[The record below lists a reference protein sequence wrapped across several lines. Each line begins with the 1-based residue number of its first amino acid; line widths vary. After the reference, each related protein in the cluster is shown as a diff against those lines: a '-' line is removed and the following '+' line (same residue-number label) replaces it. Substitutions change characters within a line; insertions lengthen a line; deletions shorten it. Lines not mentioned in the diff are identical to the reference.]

1 MPPYADVRY
10 ELLLILVTLA
20 AFAAASTA
28 AAAGLVLVWRRIDAG
43 APGLPAAARTTRLFA
58 LRLVPVVTGVLAC
71 AVSALAFLRHE
82 PRTTGE
88 TPEWLLLG
96 AAATGA
102 ALVAAAL
109 IRVAA
114 RCWSTSTFL
123 AAIERTATRVSGVP
137 AIDVGLPVWQLDIP
151 FPLVALAGIRRP
163 RLLIARQVL
172 EEIPADELR
181 VVLRHEIAHARRRDN
196 VAGLLMSALPDVLG
210 LAGRSVGLDR
220 AWRDA
225 AEDAADD
232 RATAGDA
239 SARACLASAVVR
251 VAQLAHRQS
260 APAVPLLAFYSGETR
275 ESIGRR
281 VRRLLDDET
290 PPRARAHPFGFVA
303 AAAAL
308 VVPALLLE
316 TELLLGAHR
325 AIEWLVNARL

>member
-1 MPPYADVRY
+1 MRY

-20 AFAAASTA
+20 AFAAAGTA
-28 AAAGLVLVWRRIDAG
+28 AAAAVVLVWRRVDAA
-43 APGLPAAARTTRLFA
+43 APGRTAAARARRLF
-58 LRLVPVVTGVLAC
+58 LVRLVPVATGLLAC

-102 ALVAAAL
+102 ALAAAAVL
-109 IRVAA
+109 RVAA
-114 RCWSTSTFL
+114 RWWSTSTFL
-123 AAIERTATRVSGVP
+123 AAVERTATRVSGVP
-137 AIDVGLPVWQLDIP
+137 AMDVGLPIWQVEIP

-172 EEIPADELR
+172 EQIPADELQ
-181 VVLRHEIAHARRRDN
+181 VVLQHEIAHARRRDN
-196 VAGLLMSALPDVLG
+196 VAGLVLSALPDVLG
-210 LAGRSVGLDR
+210 LSQRWTGLER

-232 RATAGDA
+232 RATRGDA

-251 VAQLAHRQS
+251 VARLAQRES
-260 APAVPLLAFYSGETR
+260 APAVPLLAFYSGESA
-275 ESIGRR
+275 ESISRR
-281 VRRLLDDET
+281 VRRLLAAAE
-290 PPRARAHPFGFVA
+290 PPGRRAHPFAVLA

-316 TELLLGAHR
+316 AELLLGAHR